1 MDQRILWRHS
11 IEAPALPSVETAPHY
26 TPDRVLLGLALR
38 LLAVAGLATMSA
50 LIKLAENRGA
60 NLAETMFFR
69 QAFAAMLILGIVV
82 TGPGLSSLRTQR
94 FGAHVRRTA
103 VGLVGMITTFGAV
116 LLLPLADATTLQFT
130 VPIFGTLLGA
140 LILGEQVGIHRW
152 AAVVVGF
159 IGVLIVTQP
168 GTGALPL
175 GGAAVGLVAAMF
187 VALVAILLRQIGR
200 TESALTTVFWFSA
213 LSIPPLGIA
222 YALNLQQHD
231 ALTWAIL
238 VGVGLIG
245 GLAQLALTAAVR
257 HAPVSTV
264 IPMDYSSLFW
274 GTLYG
279 WLLFGTL
286 PGWGTVL
293 GAPIIV
299 ASGLYIV
306 WREQVWRRPVTEAV
320 SP

>member
-1 MDQRILWRHS
+1 M
-11 IEAPALPSVETAPHY
+11 
-26 TPDRVLLGLALR
+26 LGLALR
-38 LLAVAGLATMSA
+38 LIAVAGLATMSA

-60 NLAETMFFR
+60 NLVETMFFR
-69 QAFAAMLILGIVV
+69 QAWAAVLIFGIVL
-82 TGPGLSSLRTQR
+82 TGPGVSSLRTLR

-103 VGLVGMITTFGAV
+103 VGLVGMVATFGAV

-140 LILGEQVGIHRW
+140 LVLGEQVGIHRW
-152 AAVVVGF
+152 AAVIVGF

-175 GGAAVGLVAAMF
+175 GGAVVGLVAAMF

-213 LSIPPLGIA
+213 LSIPPLGLA
-222 YALNLQQHD
+222 YVLNFQQHD

-286 PGWGTVL
+286 PGWGTVI
-293 GAPIIV
+293 GAPVIV

-306 WREQVWRRPVTEAV
+306 WREQVRRRTVTTEAV
-320 SP
+320 SA

>member
-1 MDQRILWRHS
+1 MPSQQPSTPPSER
-11 IEAPALPSVETAPHY
+11 APAG
-26 TPDRVLLGLALR
+26 DRVLLGLGLR

-50 LIKLAENRGA
+50 LIKLTEVRGA
-60 NLAETMFFR
+60 NIVESMFYR
-69 QAFAAMLILGIVV
+69 QGASAVMILGFVAA
-82 TGPGLSSLRTQR
+82 GPGLRSLRTQR
-94 FGAHVRRTA
+94 FGAHVGRTV
-103 VGLVGMITTFGAV
+103 VGLLGMIATFGAV

-140 LILGEQVGIHRW
+140 LVLGEAVGVHRW
-152 AAVVVGF
+152 AAVIVGF
-159 IGVLIVTQP
+159 LGVLVVTQP
-168 GTGALPL
+168 WSGAMPL
-175 GGAAVGLVAAMF
+175 GGAAVGLIAALF
-187 VALVAILLRQIGR
+187 VAVIAILLRQLGR

-213 LSIPPLGIA
+213 LSMPPLGIA
-222 YALNLQQHD
+222 YALNFQQHD
-231 ALTWAIL
+231 AVTWALL
-238 VGVGLIG
+238 VATGLIG

-264 IPMDYSSLFW
+264 IPMDYSALFW

-279 WLLFGTL
+279 WLLFDTL

-306 WREQVWRRPVTEAV
+306 WREQVRRRTVTLQATA
-320 SP
+320 S